1 MFAGDSVQRFTYY
14 AALRALGEPTAAA
27 HDPSAEKHADLRWAA
42 SDGSGTVLS
51 FLWAPL
57 VADMVP
63 KLQAVAANAT
73 AAAATR
79 RTAAAADVAA
89 DGSTSAPEP
98 AAAARDTTV
107 STTTAAAATAAAA
120 APNVLVMGLGLWDA
134 LHTHD
139 LAAYTAGLEQVHT
152 VLASPV
158 LAPALKVWITIT
170 SVVHSRLSS
179 PEKQLWLTEPL
190 VATYRRAAADS
201 TLLKGMAA
209 VLDGAGVTAQRT
221 GDSYDGVHYSDFV
234 YDAIAQLV
242 ANTCAHYGWAAPP
255 SSGASPTGES
265 PASSKAK
272 PAAAAAAAAV
282 KPAPSHKK
290 IGSMADPVLG
300 ALVLLIAAI
309 MLFTMDAY
317 HGLAL
322 LALRLCG
329 GTGSN
334 SISWSEAYGPLLAKI
349 GKGSGQLPRTAAPA
363 AVAAVH
369 SPNGNTANNGSG
381 NSSSTLAAGGSAAA
395 VASESQASTPTFRGS
410 GVEFARRSGAP

>member
-14 AALRALGEPTAAA
+14 AALRALGEPTPAA

-42 SDGSGTVLS
+42 SDGSGTVVS

-63 KLQAVAANAT
+63 KLQAVAESAT
-73 AAAATR
+73 AAAAAATR
-79 RTAAAADVAA
+79 NTAATAAAVSA

-98 AAAARDTTV
+98 SRDTTTV
-107 STTTAAAATAAAA
+107 TTAAAAAA

-152 VLASPV
+152 VLASPA

-170 SVVHSRLSS
+170 SVVQSRLSS
-179 PEKQLWLTEPL
+179 PEKQQWLTEPL
-190 VATYRRAAADS
+190 VATYRQAAADS
-201 TLLKGMAA
+201 TLLRGMAA

-255 SSGASPTGES
+255 SGASQSDGES
-265 PASSKAK
+265 PTSSDKAK
-272 PAAAAAAAAV
+272 PAAAAAAAAAV

-290 IGSMADPVLG
+290 IGSMADPLLG

-322 LALRLCG
+322 LALRLF
-329 GTGSN
+329 GTAGSS
-334 SISWSEAYGPLLAKI
+334 SISWSEAYSPLLAKI
-349 GKGSGQLPRTAAPA
+349 GKGPGQLPRTALA
-363 AVAAVH
+363 AAVH
-369 SPNGNTANNGSG
+369 SPNGNTAPNGSS
-381 NSSSTLAAGGSAAA
+381 NSSTSGSTAGTATA
-395 VASESQASTPTFRGS
+395 VTASESQTSTPTSRGN
-410 GVEFARRSGAP
+410 GIELARRSGAP

>member
-14 AALRALGEPTAAA
+14 AALRALGEPAPAA

-63 KLQAVAANAT
+63 KLQAVAESAAAAAARSTAAT
-73 AAAATR
+73 AAA
-79 RTAAAADVAA
+79 VGA
-89 DGSTSAPEP
+89 DGSTTAPEP
-98 AAAARDTTV
+98 SRDTTAV
-107 STTTAAAATAAAA
+107 ATSASAAA

-152 VLASPV
+152 VLASPA

-179 PEKQLWLTEPL
+179 PEKQQWLTEPL
-190 VATYRRAAADS
+190 VATYRQAAADS
-201 TLLKGMAA
+201 TLLRGMAA

-255 SSGASPTGES
+255 SGASHSDGES
-265 PASSKAK
+265 PTSNEFK
-272 PAAAAAAAAV
+272 PTAAAAAAAV

-290 IGSMADPVLG
+290 IGSMADPLLG

-322 LALRLCG
+322 LALRLF
-329 GTGSN
+329 GTAGNS
-334 SISWSEAYGPLLAKI
+334 SISWSEAYSPLLAKI
-349 GKGSGQLPRTAAPA
+349 GKGPGQLPRTATAAA
-363 AVAAVH
+363 AVVH
-369 SPNGNTANNGSG
+369 SPNGNTGHNGSS
-381 NSSSTLAAGGSAAA
+381 NSSTSGSTAATTAAA
-395 VASESQASTPTFRGS
+395 TASESQSSTPTFRGN
-410 GVEFARRSGAP
+410 GIELARRSGAP